1 MGTVHVWDLRG
12 GRKPLCTVMAHV
24 ANTIGAL
31 DWNPA
36 VPDELVTC
44 SPTEQTVRRWAVGPR
59 AAERGSVRFASGAG
73 WARYTPG
80 GDALVTAHADN
91 KVRVTV
97 LASTPSAEAGL
108 PPETIVQIPTGKPPP
123 SPTQPAAR
131 PPRPPRRAPADR
143 ASLRRRAC
151 RQARGP
157 RALFWA
163 RPRRRAALVE
173 CSGSRRRTRRETPR
187 VAHRQRGPVGAP
199 PTAVLPAAGSS
210 RS

>member
-1 MGTVHVWDLRG
+1 MRCSPLRSTLVASAHMGTVHVWDLRG

-31 DWNPA
+31 DWSPA

-44 SPTEQTVRRWAVGPR
+44 SPAEQTVRRWAVGPR
-59 AAERGSVRFASGAG
+59 AAERGSVRFASSAG

-97 LASTPSAEAGL
+97 LTST

-123 SPTQPAAR
+123 STARPSPAAPRARR
-131 PPRPPRRAPADR
+131 PRLPVQAGRSASASTSR
-143 ASLRRRAC
+143 ASL
-151 RQARGP
+151 G
-157 RALFWA
+157 
-163 RPRRRAALVE
+163 AAPQT
-173 CSGSRRRTRRETPR
+173 GRTRG
-187 VAHRQRGPVGAP
+187 VFW
-199 PTAVLPAAGSS
+199 LPAALAT
-210 RS
+210 